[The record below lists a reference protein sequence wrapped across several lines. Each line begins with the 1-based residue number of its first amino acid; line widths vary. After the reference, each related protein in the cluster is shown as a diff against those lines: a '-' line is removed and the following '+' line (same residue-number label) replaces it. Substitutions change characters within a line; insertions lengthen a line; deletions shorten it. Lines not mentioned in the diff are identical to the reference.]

1 VTIPETRYAKSG
13 EISIAYQVAGDG
25 PIDIVFVQ
33 GFVSH
38 VELAWETP
46 TFAGIFNRL
55 ATFSRLIVFDKR
67 GTGLSDRTARMPT
80 LEERMDDMRAV
91 MDAAGSE
98 RAALIGISEGG
109 PMSLLFS
116 ATYPERTLA
125 LVLWATFARNLW
137 APDYPIGIDSER
149 AARGYHFIQ
158 ARWGEG
164 RVLRRVSMQD
174 APDDPVVQ
182 QLLAR
187 YERNSATPAAAV
199 EALRFGVESDVRH
212 ILPAVSVP
220 TLVVHHSGDPLIPV
234 ELGRYLAAHISG
246 AQMAEFPGNFH
257 LSAAG
262 GDIALLDAIE
272 EFLSRG
278 PRRHPVER
286 VLKTV
291 LFTDIVSSTERAARL
306 GDRPWRALLDAHDA
320 MVRREIAR
328 AGGIEVKATGDGF
341 LAAFDGP
348 ARAIRCAQ
356 AICAQARALGLELRA
371 GLHTG
376 ECEVRGGDLAG
387 IAVHIGA
394 RVAALAAPG
403 EILVTGTVRDLVAGS
418 GIEFEG
424 RGEQELK
431 GVPGPWRLLVVRPP
445 NS

>member
-1 VTIPETRYAKSG
+1 MTTPETRYAKSG
-13 EISIAYQVAGDG
+13 DLSIAYQVVGDG

-46 TFAGIFNRL
+46 TFAGILNRL
-55 ATFSRLIVFDKR
+55 ATFSRLILFDKR

-137 APDYPIGIDSER
+137 APDYPIGIDAER
-149 AARGYHFIQ
+149 AARGYGFIQ
-158 ARWGEG
+158 AKWGQG

-212 ILPAVSVP
+212 ILPAICVP
-220 TLVVHHSGDPLIPV
+220 TLVVHHSGDPLVPV
-234 ELGRYLAAHISG
+234 ELGAVSRGAHPGG
-246 AQMAEFPGNFH
+246 ADGGVSRRLPPQRGRRRRRAPRRGRGVPLPRPAPAPGGAGSEDRAVH
-257 LSAAG
+257 GHRRLDGAG
-262 GDIALLDAIE
+262 GAA
-272 EFLSRG
+272 RRPVVAG
-278 PRRHPVER
+278 VARRARRHGAP
-286 VLKTV
+286 
-291 LFTDIVSSTERAARL
+291 
-306 GDRPWRALLDAHDA
+306 
-320 MVRREIAR
+320 
-328 AGGIEVKATGDGF
+328 
-341 LAAFDGP
+341 
-348 ARAIRCAQ
+348 
-356 AICAQARALGLELRA
+356 
-371 GLHTG
+371 
-376 ECEVRGGDLAG
+376 RGGALP
-387 IAVHIGA
+387 
-394 RVAALAAPG
+394 AAA
-403 EILVTGTVRDLVAGS
+403 
-418 GIEFEG
+418 
-424 RGEQELK
+424 
-431 GVPGPWRLLVVRPP
+431 W
-445 NS
+445 